1 MATEKNTT
9 YQVPANVHEAGRRIV
24 SYALEGARNDIA
36 DRQILFGILVEASA
50 WVSLTEPDSHHQP
63 ESDEKDRMVGIA

>member
-1 MATEKNTT
+1 MAKEKNTT
-9 YQVPANVHEAGRRIV
+9 YRVPANVLEAGRRIL
-24 SYALEGARNDIA
+24 SYAMKGAQNNIT